1 MSKKGSTSHTSAN
14 RKRWM
19 VLIAVIAVLSA
30 GGYERLVA
38 QNIGQPAKTTAP
50 PAGANQAQPLQAK
63 DETYDVKKGEVTK
76 SLFFTGELS
85 AARSVNIMAPNQ
97 RSAFQSTITYL
108 APEGEQVK
116 AGDRL
121 VEFDSSTLLSQRT
134 EIERRVAEAKLRI
147 EKKKLDL
154 EANRCD
160 LENAVVQAEYS
171 LKENELY
178 AKIPKD
184 LQSVN
189 QYEKY
194 QVNLDKARVSLQK
207 AKEQLANFEAIYPGQ
222 MKLVQI
228 TLDQA
233 LLDLKKNESDMAM
246 LSVKAPQDGIVI
258 YGDNWQNN
266 RKMQEGDT
274 VFMGMTVATLPDLD
288 SLQVV
293 GYVYDTELAF
303 LSKNLPCTF
312 GLDAIPVRR
321 FQGSITTWA
330 SVATRKGF
338 ATTQKVFKAIIK
350 PDAVDLSV
358 MKPGMTAHVEIVL
371 NMGSDVLTAPREY
384 VGLDAQS
391 RHYVLKRIDDK
402 NSQREYVKLGAVG
415 DSVVELV
422 SGITIGDV
430 LLPVQKLGGS
440 GI

>member
-1 MSKKGSTSHTSAN
+1 
-14 RKRWM
+14 
-19 VLIAVIAVLSA
+19 LIAAVAVLMA
-30 GGYERLVA
+30 GRYERLAA
-38 QNIGQPAKTTAP
+38 QNIGQPAAKTTAP
-50 PAGANQAQPLQAK
+50 PITAAQAK
-63 DETYDVKKGEVTK
+63 QEAADNELYNVKKGEVTR
-76 SLFFTGELS
+76 SLFFTGQLI
-85 AARSVNIMAPNQ
+85 AGKSVNIMAPRQ

-108 APEGEQVK
+108 APEGELIKQ
-116 AGDRL
+116 GERL
-121 VEFDSSTLLSQRT
+121 VEFDTSSLLSQRT
-134 EIERRVAEAKLRI
+134 ELERQVAEAKLRI

-171 LKENELY
+171 LENAQLY
-178 AKIPKD
+178 AKIPKE

-194 QVNLDKARVSLQK
+194 QVNLEKAQVALQK
-207 AKEQLANFEAIYPGQ
+207 AREQLANFQQTYEGQ
-222 MKLVQI
+222 MKLIQI

-233 LLDLKKNESDMAM
+233 MLNLKKNDSDMEL
-246 LSVKAPQDGIVI
+246 LSVKAPQDGLVI
-258 YGDNWQNN
+258 YGDNWQSN
-266 RKMQEGDT
+266 RKIQEGDS
-274 VFMGMTVATLPDLD
+274 VIMGSIVATLPDLS

-312 GLDAIPVRR
+312 GLDAIPDRR
-321 FQGSITTWA
+321 FQGAVQSWA

-338 ATTQKVFKAIIK
+338 ATTQKVFKAVIQ

-371 NMGSDVLTAPREY
+371 KMASDVMAVPRDY

-391 RHYVLKRIDDK
+391 RHYVLKKIDEK
-402 NSQREYVKLGAVG
+402 KSQREYVKLGAVG
-415 DSVVELV
+415 DSLVEV
-422 SGITIGDV
+422 TSGLNMGDA

>member
-1 MSKKGSTSHTSAN
+1 
-14 RKRWM
+14 
-19 VLIAVIAVLSA
+19 
-30 GGYERLVA
+30 
-38 QNIGQPAKTTAP
+38 
-50 PAGANQAQPLQAK
+50 
-63 DETYDVKKGEVTK
+63 
-76 SLFFTGELS
+76 
-85 AARSVNIMAPNQ
+85 
-97 RSAFQSTITYL
+97 
-108 APEGEQVK
+108 
-116 AGDRL
+116 
-121 VEFDSSTLLSQRT
+121 
-134 EIERRVAEAKLRI
+134 VAEAKLRI
-147 EKKKLDL
+147 GKKKLDL

-160 LENAVVQAEYS
+160 LENAVAQAEYS
-171 LKENELY
+171 LKETELY

-194 QVNLDKARVSLQK
+194 QVNLEKAQVALQK
-207 AKEQLANFEAIYPGQ
+207 AREQVANFGATYAGQ
-222 MKLVQI
+222 IKLVEI
-228 TLDQA
+228 TLEQA
-233 LLDLKKNESDMAM
+233 ELELKRNESDMAL

-266 RKMQEGDT
+266 RKVQEGDS
-274 VFMGMTVATLPDLD
+274 VIQGMQVVSLPDL
-288 SLQVV
+288 SSMQVV

-312 GLDAIPVRR
+312 GLDAIPERR
-321 FQGSITTWA
+321 FQGSIQSWA

-350 PDAVDLSV
+350 LDAVDLSV

-371 NMGSDVLTAPREY
+371 NLAPDVMTAPREY

-391 RHYVLKRIDDK
+391 RHYVLKKIDDK

-422 SGITIGDV
+422 SGANIGDS